1 MTNEAN
7 NSKNTE
13 NTEEQR
19 RKAKA
24 KIRTIRIWFWVI
36 LGLLAGTFFLSQ
48 CAMSKPRAK
57 QAIYE
62 SCVKNIPFS
71 EKWQADLKQHGLADE
86 KGRLVTQY
94 CACMWD
100 EPLDKLTEKQL
111 RSFGKISP
119 QEQLELLGGASA
131 FEARDRQCIAGLG
144 TE

>member
-7 NSKNTE
+7 KPQNAESAD
-13 NTEEQR
+13 EQR

-36 LGLLAGTFFLSQ
+36 LSLLAGTFFLSQ

-57 QAIYE
+57 QTIYE
-62 SCVKNIPFS
+62 SCVKNIPFA
-71 EKWQADLKQHGLADE
+71 EKWQADLKQRGLADE
-86 KGRLVTQY
+86 KGRLVAQY

-111 RSFGKISP
+111 RSFGKINP

-131 FEARDRQCIAGLG
+131 FEARDRQCIADLSA
-144 TE
+144 E